1 MPMFPEDRFL
11 GEKESAAE
19 TIDLVVVRITF
30 FSQRSLE
37 MARSDS
43 DDAVSGLRGS

>member
-1 MPMFPEDRFL
+1 MAMPMSPEDQFL

-19 TIDLVVVRITF
+19 TIDFAVVRIKF

-37 MARSDS
+37 MA
-43 DDAVSGLRGS
+43 